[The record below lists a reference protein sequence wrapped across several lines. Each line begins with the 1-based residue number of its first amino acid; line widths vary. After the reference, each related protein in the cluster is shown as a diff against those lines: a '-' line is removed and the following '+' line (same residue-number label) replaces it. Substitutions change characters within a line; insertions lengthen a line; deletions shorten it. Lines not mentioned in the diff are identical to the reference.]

1 VIAELLFFQAEQALL
16 SFDYRHVH
24 ILHCILASN
33 LAAPEQKK
41 KMVVVA
47 LSSPAKPL
55 QRRQEREEP

>member
-1 VIAELLFFQAEQALL
+1 MIAELLFFQAEQALL

-33 LAAPEQKK
+33 LRLRSRKK

-47 LSSPAKPL
+47 LSSPAKPP